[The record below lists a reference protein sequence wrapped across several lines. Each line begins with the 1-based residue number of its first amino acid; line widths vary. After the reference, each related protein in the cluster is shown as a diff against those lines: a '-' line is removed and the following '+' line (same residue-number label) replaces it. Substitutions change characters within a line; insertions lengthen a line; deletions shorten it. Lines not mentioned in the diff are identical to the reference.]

1 MAFRPFE
8 NLRIVDLSTVWAAP
22 YAVQLLAAS
31 GADVIKVEHTG
42 RPDFRLFGPFPDGDA
57 GERFWERSGT
67 FNLIHRNK
75 LGITL
80 DLRSRDG
87 RSTFEDLVRISDVVV
102 ENYTPRVMKQF
113 GLAYESLRKI
123 RPDLIMLSFTG
134 YGHTGPWSGYP
145 AVGDAMEATC
155 GFCELTGY
163 PGEGPLKAGY
173 AYVDLIAT
181 WYCGLLLGAA
191 IEQRARTGQ
200 GQWLDVSMYECGVSF
215 LGDAIL
221 QHARGEEEP
230 DRIGNDHS
238 FMAPHGCYQAADGGW
253 VALAVRNDAEWRA
266 FVALLSNHELSIDT
280 RFANGPSRWRHR
292 TLLRPIIAGWV
303 SLRAAEDVVRDLRS
317 AGIPASKVNTNKDLL
332 LDPHLAT
339 REYFEAVPHP
349 ERTGVGARLYPRL
362 PFRFIGRPLAGSTPA
377 PDVGQHNE
385 AIFGDLLGMD
395 HAKVGSLLASGVAGD
410 RPTNVVSPF
419 QGPGLQKLID
429 AKQII
434 EIDSRYQERLE
445 EVHPELRRYKP
456 SVFARNRNH
465 ANGGG

>member
-1 MAFRPFE
+1 MPLRPFE
-8 NLRIVDLSTVWAAP
+8 GLRVLDLSTVWAAP

-31 GADVIKVEHTG
+31 GADVIKVEHTA
-42 RPDFRLFGPFPDGDA
+42 RPDFRLFGPFPDGEA

-87 RSTFEDLVRISDVVV
+87 RSAFEDLVRISDVVV

-113 GLAYESLRKI
+113 GLDYESLRKI

-145 AVGDAMEATC
+145 AVGDAMETTC

-200 GQWLDVSMYECGVSF
+200 GQSLDVSMYECGVSF

-221 QHARGEEEP
+221 QYARGEGKP
-230 DRIGNDHS
+230 DRIGNDHP
-238 FMAPHGCYQAADGGW
+238 FMAPHGCYQAADGEW

-266 FVALLSNHELSIDT
+266 FAALLPNHELSIDA
-280 RFANGPSRWRHR
+280 RFVNGPSRWHNRA
-292 TLLRPIIAGWV
+292 LLRPIIAEWV
-303 SLRAAEDVVRDLRS
+303 SLRAAEDIVRDLRL
-317 AGIPASKVNTNKDLL
+317 ADIPSSKVNTNKDLL

-339 REYFEAVPHP
+339 REYFEVVLHP

-362 PFRFIGRPLAGSTPA
+362 PFRFIGRPLVGSTPA

-385 AIFGDLLGMD
+385 AIFGDLLGMG
-395 HAKVGSLLASGVAGD
+395 HAKVGSLFASGVAGN
-410 RPTNVVSPF
+410 RPTNVVFPF
-419 QGPGLQKLID
+419 QGTGLQKLVD

-434 EIDSRYQERLE
+434 EIDSRYQTRLE
-445 EVHPELRRYKP
+445 EVHPGLRQCEP
-456 SVFARNRNH
+456 SVFARIRDH
-465 ANGGG
+465 AN